1 MPLEEPRSGQAKP
14 AAPMS
19 AHPAAAPARPTDR
32 AIDARDL
39 TRDLARDLERDLE
52 SELLDLVA
60 RTREQASEDPFRNP
74 VLAVTLAIT
83 RQLDRDEI
91 GEADLDALLA
101 TLRRRALTA
110 RAERLRGYVGLDA
123 DASAGE
129 PSPVADL
136 ANRLVAAVAR
146 GSGDFEAFRDRV
158 GRTAFAAVFTA
169 HPTFGM
175 PRAVAE
181 LIARAASL
189 AEADRRAPIIGEA
202 AARSTRPDPQISL
215 DDEFEQACVA
225 ANHGRAAIDVFN
237 GAILD
242 AARARW
248 PDRWTELVPKP
259 LAIASWVGCDTDGR
273 TDIGWWDTM
282 RYRLISK
289 RMQFD
294 RLLRDLPDIPAT
306 RVVRELTAGARAAVE
321 RQLAGAPLLGTKPSL
336 EAVHRFALALII
348 ERERAQTDAG
358 PILAGLAAAIGAA
371 ETDADRR
378 AIAVLRS
385 GVAAHGL
392 SNALPHF
399 RLNASQIHN
408 AVRRVIE
415 LEGEPTDA
423 AQRRSHLSAINT
435 LLNDVRAVPVDFG
448 ALAAER
454 ASAARLMMTITQ
466 ILKHVDG
473 THPVRFLIAETE
485 TGYTLLAALW
495 LARHYGIADKLE
507 ITPLFETASALE
519 QGIRVLDDALR
530 NPHWRQY
537 LKRIGRLTVQFGY
550 SDSGRYVG
558 QLAAT
563 FWIERLRLR
572 ITEML
577 VQNGLSDV
585 ELAIFDT
592 HGESIGRGAHPTSL
606 RDRLA
611 YLAPE
616 DARDRARK
624 AGIRVRLES
633 SFQGTDGYLLY
644 GTEALARASVAR
656 IAEHVYALDVTE
668 EDSFPDYALND
679 RPKASDGRVDPIYA
693 EPDFALEF
701 FTAARQDMEAL
712 VDDPGY
718 AALLGTFGPS
728 LIDRTGS
735 RPVARQTDNGGP
747 ARITHPRQM
756 RAIPNNAILH
766 QLGFLAN
773 SLHGIGR
780 AAQRGPDLFRDM
792 RRDSVRFSRAFR
804 LVQHA
809 ASVGDLDVLRA
820 YIDTLDPAVWLER
833 ARRTQKDFRRDELV
847 VISGAL
853 ERLDLAPALR
863 NLFGRLT
870 RDWLALSAAA
880 PDLPAMSAR
889 LTLLHAL
896 RLALIHR
903 IWFLAVH
910 IPGFRPQAGIS
921 REQLLERFLRLDID
935 GCLKLLDAIFPVTPD
950 PTLGLNFGEPAGPR
964 DVGTYE
970 SEHANLFQ
978 PIRRMFDQVREI
990 SGMIQHE
997 VGAFG

>member
-1 MPLEEPRSGQAKP
+1 MHDRSQAASAQIAPGEESQGLE
-14 AAPMS
+14 
-19 AHPAAAPARPTDR
+19 D
-32 AIDARDL
+32 
-39 TRDLARDLERDLE
+39 
-52 SELLDLVA
+52 DLV
-60 RTREQASEDPFRNP
+60 RLIEESREQASEDPFRNP

-83 RQLDRDEI
+83 RRLDRGEI
-91 GEADLDALLA
+91 GEDDLDGLFTRLRAHALA
-101 TLRRRALTA
+101 ERAQ
-110 RAERLRGYVGLDA
+110 RLRGYVGLDR
-123 DASAGE
+123 GVE
-129 PSPVADL
+129 PDMAMPA
-136 ANRLVAAVAR
+136 RLIAAIPR
-146 GSGDFEAFRDRV
+146 GVGDFETFRDLV
-158 GRTAFAAVFTA
+158 GRTGFAVVFTA

-175 PRAVAE
+175 PKAVAG
-181 LIARAASL
+181 LIAQAAS
-189 AEADRRAPIIGEA
+189 EPSEA
-202 AARSTRPDPQISL
+202 ARLPLVEKAAALSTRPDPKISL
-215 DDEFEQACVA
+215 DDEFDQACIA
-225 ANHGRAAIDVFN
+225 ANHGRVALDAFNAAL
-237 GAILD
+237 LD
-242 AARARW
+242 AARDRW
-248 PDRWTELVPKP
+248 PDRWTELVPRP
-259 LAIASWVGCDTDGR
+259 FAIASWVGCDTDGR
-273 TDIGWWDTM
+273 TDIGWWDTL
-282 RYRLISK
+282 RYRIESK
-289 RMQFD
+289 RMQLD
-294 RLLRDLPDIPAT
+294 RVMRHLPDVPAT
-306 RVVRELTAGARAAVE
+306 RVVRELTGGALAAVN
-321 RQLAGAPLLGTKPSL
+321 RQLAVAPRLGTQPSL

-358 PILAGLAAAIGAA
+358 AILAGLAGAIAAA
-371 ETDADRR
+371 ESDADRR

-385 GVAAHGL
+385 GIAAHGL

-408 AVRRVIE
+408 AVRRVID
-415 LEGEPTDA
+415 LDGEPTDA
-423 AQRRSHLSAINT
+423 AHRRSHLSTIHA
-435 LLNDVRAVPVDFG
+435 LLNDVQPVAVDFG

-495 LARHYGIADKLE
+495 LARHYGIGDKVE

-530 NPHWRQY
+530 NPHWRAY

-558 QLAAT
+558 QLAAS

-572 ITEML
+572 LSELLT
-577 VQNGLSDV
+577 QNDLAGV

-616 DARDRARK
+616 DARRRNRASGVK
-624 AGIRVRLES
+624 VRLES
-633 SFQGTDGYLLY
+633 SFQGSDGYLMF
-644 GTEALARASVAR
+644 GSPALAGASIER
-656 IAEHVYALDVTE
+656 IAEHVFALDVAD
-668 EDSFPDYALND
+668 EDAFADYVL
-679 RPKASDGRVDPIYA
+679 SDAGSADETDDPIYA
-693 EPDFALEF
+693 EADFATEF
-701 FTAARQDMEAL
+701 FTIVRQDMEAL

-735 RPVARQTDNGGP
+735 RPVARQSDSGGP
-747 ARITHPRQM
+747 AMITHPRQM

-766 QLGFLAN
+766 QLGYLAN
-773 SLHGIGR
+773 SLHGMGR
-780 AAQRGPDLFRDM
+780 AAGRAPDLFRDM

-804 LVQHA
+804 MVQHA

-833 ARRTQKDFRRDELV
+833 ARRTQRDARREELV
-847 VISGAL
+847 VIATAL
-853 ERLDLAPALR
+853 DRLRLAPDLR
-863 NLFGRLT
+863 RLFGRLT
-870 RDWLALSAAA
+870 CDWLSLQAAA
-880 PDLPAMSAR
+880 PDLGKMSVR
-889 LTLLHAL
+889 LTLLHAI

-910 IPGFRPQAGIS
+910 IPGFRPQAGVT
-921 REQLLERFLRLDID
+921 REQLIERFLRLDID
-935 GCLKLLDAIFPVTPD
+935 GCLTLLEDIFPVTPD

-970 SEHANLFQ
+970 AEHRELFE
-978 PIRRMFDQVREI
+978 PIRRCFTRVREL
-990 SGMIQHE
+990 SGMIQ
-997 VGAFG
+997 

>member
-1 MPLEEPRSGQAKP
+1 MPLEDHRSAPPQPPASPRPQGSAKTGPTAP
-14 AAPMS
+14 AA
-19 AHPAAAPARPTDR
+19 DR
-32 AIDARDL
+32 E
-39 TRDLARDLERDLE
+39 TGRDLEA
-52 SELLDLVA
+52 ELLDLVA

-83 RQLDRDEI
+83 RRLDRDEI
-91 GEADLDALLA
+91 GESDLDALLV

-110 RAERLRGYVGLDA
+110 RAERLRAYVGLDG

-129 PSPVADL
+129 GAPAVDL
-136 ANRLVAAVAR
+136 AHRLVAAVSR
-146 GSGDFEAFRDRV
+146 GSGDFETFRDRV

-175 PRAVAE
+175 PKAVAA
-181 LIARAASL
+181 LLARAASL
-189 AEADRRAPIIGEA
+189 ADADKRAPLIGEA
-202 AARSTRPDPQISL
+202 AARSTRPDPRISL
-215 DDEFEQACVA
+215 DDEFEQACIA
-225 ANHGRAAIDVFN
+225 ANHGRAAIDAFN

-306 RVVRELTAGARAAVE
+306 RVVRELTAGAREAVE

-348 ERERAQTDAG
+348 ERERAQIDAG
-358 PILAGLAAAIGAA
+358 PILAGLAAALGAA

-423 AQRRSHLSAINT
+423 AQRRSHLAAINT
-435 LLNDVRAVPVDFG
+435 LLNDVRSVPVDFG
-448 ALAAER
+448 SLAAER

-495 LARHYGIADKLE
+495 LARHYGISDKLE

-530 NPHWRQY
+530 NPHWRNH
-537 LKRIGRLTVQFGY
+537 LKRLGRLSVQFGY

-572 ITEML
+572 ITELM
-577 VQNGLSDV
+577 VQNGLSDI
-585 ELAIFDT
+585 ELVIFDT

-611 YLAPE
+611 YLAP
-616 DARDRARK
+616 DDSRQRNAA
-624 AGIRVRLES
+624 AGIRERLES
-633 SFQGTDGYLLY
+633 SFQGSDGYLMF
-644 GTEALARASVAR
+644 GSPELAGASVAR
-656 IAEHVYALDVTE
+656 IAEHLFADALTE
-668 EDSFPDYALND
+668 DDAFADYALND
-679 RPKASDGRVDPIYA
+679 RSAAPATDPIYEEA
-693 EPDFALEF
+693 DFAAEF
-701 FTAARQDMEAL
+701 FRVVRQDMEAL
-712 VDDPGY
+712 VDDRGY

-735 RPVARQTDNGGP
+735 RPVARQSDGGGP
-747 ARITHPRQM
+747 AAITHPRQM
-756 RAIPNNAILH
+756 RAIPNNAILQ
-766 QLGFLAN
+766 QLGYLAN
-773 SLHGIGR
+773 SLHGVGR
-780 AAQRGPDLFRDM
+780 AAHRAPELFRHM
-792 RRDSVRFSRAFR
+792 RQDSVRFSRAFR

-809 ASVGDLDVLRA
+809 ASVGDLDVMRA

-833 ARRTQKDFRRDELV
+833 ARRTRRDARRDELV
-847 VISGAL
+847 TIAAAL
-853 ERLDLAPALR
+853 ERLNLSPDLR
-863 NLFGRLT
+863 RLFGRLT
-870 RDWLALSAAA
+870 RDGLFLQAAA
-880 PDLPAMSAR
+880 PDLAGMSTR
-889 LTLLHAL
+889 LALLHAI

-903 IWFLAVH
+903 IWFLAAH
-910 IPGFRPQAGIS
+910 IPSFRPQAGLT
-921 REQLLERFLRLDID
+921 REMLLERFLRLDID
-935 GCLKLLDAIFPVTPD
+935 GCLKLLDEIYPVTPD
-950 PTLGLNFGEPAGPR
+950 PTLGLNFGEPPGPR

-970 SEHANLFQ
+970 TEHTTLFG
-978 PIRRMFDQVREI
+978 PIRRMFERVREI
-990 SGMIQHE
+990 SGIIQHE

>member
-1 MPLEEPRSGQAKP
+1 MMRMQDRHHAVPAPSPPRQEAG
-14 AAPMS
+14 
-19 AHPAAAPARPTDR
+19 
-32 AIDARDL
+32 ARDVKGLEQEL
-39 TRDLARDLERDLE
+39 TA
-52 SELLDLVA
+52 LVA
-60 RTREQASEDPFRNP
+60 TSREQASEDPFRNP

-83 RQLDRDEI
+83 RRLDRGEI
-91 GEADLDALLA
+91 GEDDLDALFA
-101 TLRRRALTA
+101 RLREQAL
-110 RAERLRGYVGLDA
+110 AERAGRLRAYVGLA
-123 DASAGE
+123 DEATPE
-129 PSPVADL
+129 TTMPTRLL
-136 ANRLVAAVAR
+136 AAIPK
-146 GSGDFEAFRDRV
+146 GPGDFETFRDLV
-158 GRTAFAAVFTA
+158 GRTTFAVVFTA

-175 PRAVAE
+175 PKAVAA
-181 LIARAASL
+181 LIAEAASEPD
-189 AEADRRAPIIGEA
+189 EAARAPLIAQA
-202 AARSTRPDPQISL
+202 AARSSRPDPAISL
-215 DDEFEQACVA
+215 DDEFDQACIA
-225 ANHGRAAIDVFN
+225 ANHGRAALDAFN
-237 GAILD
+237 GALLD

-259 LAIASWVGCDTDGR
+259 FAIASWVGCDTDGR
-273 TDIGWWDTM
+273 TDIGWWDTL
-282 RYRLISK
+282 RYRIESK
-289 RMQFD
+289 RMQLD
-294 RLLRDLPDIPAT
+294 RLMRTLPDIPAT
-306 RVVRELTAGARAAVE
+306 RVVRDLAGGALAAVN
-321 RQLAGAPLLGTKPSL
+321 RQLAVAPRLGTKPSL

-358 PILAGLAAAIGAA
+358 AILGGLAGALAAAEG
-371 ETDADRR
+371 DADRH
-378 AIAVLRS
+378 AIAVLRAGIS
-385 GVAAHGL
+385 AHGL

-408 AVRRVIE
+408 AVRRVID

-423 AQRRSHLSAINT
+423 AQRRSHLSTIHA
-435 LLNDVRAVPVDFG
+435 LLNDVQPVAVDFG

-495 LARHYGIADKLE
+495 LARHYGIGDKVE

-530 NPHWRQY
+530 NPHWRAY

-558 QLAAT
+558 QLAAS

-572 ITEML
+572 ITELM
-577 VQNGLSDV
+577 VQNDLTGI

-616 DARDRARK
+616 DARRRNRA

-633 SFQGTDGYLLY
+633 SFQGSDGYLMF
-644 GTEALARASVAR
+644 GSGALAKATVERV
-656 IAEHVYALDVTE
+656 AEHVFALDVAD
-668 EDSFPDYALND
+668 EDAFADYVL
-679 RPKASDGRVDPIYA
+679 SDAGAGADETDDPIYA
-693 EPDFALEF
+693 ETDFAAEF
-701 FTAARQDMEAL
+701 FTVVRQDMESL
-712 VDDPGY
+712 VDDRGY

-728 LIDRTGS
+728 LLDRTGS
-735 RPVARQTDNGGP
+735 RPVARQTDGGGP
-747 ARITHPRQM
+747 AMITHPRQM

-766 QLGFLAN
+766 QLGYLAN
-773 SLHGIGR
+773 SLHGLGR
-780 AAQRGPDLFRDM
+780 AAGRAPDLFRDM

-804 LVQHA
+804 LVQRA
-809 ASVGDLDVLRA
+809 ASVSDLDVLRA
-820 YIDTLDPAVWLER
+820 YVDTLDPAIWLER
-833 ARRTQKDFRRDELV
+833 ARRTQRDTRRDELV
-847 VISGAL
+847 VIATAL
-853 ERLDLAPALR
+853 DRLRLAPDLR
-863 NLFGRLT
+863 RLFGRFT
-870 RDWLALSAAA
+870 CDWLSLQAAA
-880 PDLPAMSAR
+880 PDLGTMSVR
-889 LTLLHAL
+889 LTLLHAI

-910 IPGFRPQAGIS
+910 IPGFRPQAGVT
-921 REQLLERFLRLDID
+921 REQLIERFLRLDID
-935 GCLKLLDAIFPVTPD
+935 GCLTLLEEIFPITPD

-964 DVGTYE
+964 DVGTYTT
-970 SEHANLFQ
+970 EHTELFE
-978 PIRRMFDQVREI
+978 PIRRCFARVREL

>member
-1 MPLEEPRSGQAKP
+1 MQHEPSREPEE
-14 AAPMS
+14 
-19 AHPAAAPARPTDR
+19 
-32 AIDARDL
+32 
-39 TRDLARDLERDLE
+39 LE
-52 SELLDLVA
+52 SHLLGLIESA
-60 RTREQASEDPFRNP
+60 REQAREDPFRNP

-83 RQLDRDEI
+83 RRFDRNEI
-91 GEADLDALLA
+91 AAGDLDGLFVRLRAAALA
-101 TLRRRALTA
+101 A
-110 RAERLRGYVGLDA
+110 RAERLRGYVGLEAGPA
-123 DASAGE
+123 DPQAAT
-129 PSPVADL
+129 PA
-136 ANRLVAAVAR
+136 RLVAAAP
-146 GSGDFEAFRDRV
+146 GSVEAFAAFIH
-158 GRTAFAAVFTA
+158 RTAFAVVFTA

-175 PRAVAE
+175 PKVVAGLLAQAASLPNAEARAD
-181 LIARAASL
+181 LIARAAAL
-189 AEADRRAPIIGEA
+189 
-202 AARSTRPDPQISL
+202 STRPDAPITL
-215 DDEFEQACVA
+215 DAEFEQACAA
-225 ANHGRAAIDVFN
+225 ANNGRLALDAFN
-237 GAILD
+237 GALLD

-248 PDRWTELVPKP
+248 PDGWTALTPRP
-259 LAIASWVGCDTDGR
+259 FAIASWVGCDTDGR
-273 TDIGWWDTM
+273 TDIGWWDTL

-294 RLLRDLPDIPAT
+294 RVMRDLPDSPAC
-306 RVVRELTAGARAAVE
+306 REVRGLAEGALAAVN
-321 RQLAGAPLLGTKPSL
+321 RQLAVAPRLGDKPSL
-336 EAVHRFALALII
+336 ESVHRFALALII

-358 PILAGLAAAIGAA
+358 ALVAGLTAAL
-371 ETDADRR
+371 EKADESDKR
-378 AIAVLRS
+378 AIAILRS
-385 GVAAHGL
+385 GVATHGL

-408 AVRRVIE
+408 AVRRVID
-415 LEGEPTDA
+415 LEGEPTDS
-423 AQRRSHLSAINT
+423 AQRRSHLATIHT
-435 LLNDVRAVPVDFG
+435 LLNDVRPVAVDFG

-454 ASAARLMMTITQ
+454 ASAARLMMTIAQ

-577 VQNGLSDV
+577 VQNGLADV

-624 AGIRVRLES
+624 AGLKVRLES

-644 GTEALARASVAR
+644 GTEALAQASVAR
-656 IAEHVYALDVTE
+656 IAEHVYALDIAE
-668 EDSFPDYALND
+668 DDSFSDYALND
-679 RPKASDGRVDPIYA
+679 AAAGGDVKDDPIYS

-712 VDDPGY
+712 VDDAGY

-747 ARITHPRQM
+747 ARVTHPRQM

-809 ASVGDLDVLRA
+809 AAAGDLDVLRA

-847 VISGAL
+847 VIAGAL
-853 ERLDLAPALR
+853 ERLDLAASLR
-863 NLFGRLT
+863 GLFGRLT
-870 RDWLALSAAA
+870 RDWLALTTAA
-880 PDLPAMSAR
+880 PDLPGMSAR

-935 GCLKLLDAIFPVTPD
+935 GCLKLLDEIFPVTPD

-970 SEHANLFQ
+970 AEHANLFQ
-978 PIRRMFDQVREI
+978 PIRRLFDQVREI

>member
-1 MPLEEPRSGQAKP
+1 MPLEDRSAPPAHEP
-14 AAPMS
+14 AAPPRRTTL
-19 AHPAAAPARPTDR
+19 AQAGHAAQPPG
-32 AIDARDL
+32 
-39 TRDLARDLERDLE
+39 DLEA
-52 SELLDLVA
+52 ELLDLVA
-60 RTREQASEDPFRNP
+60 KTREQASEDPFRNP

-83 RQLDRDEI
+83 RRLDRDEI
-91 GEADLDALLA
+91 GESDLDALLA
-101 TLRRRALTA
+101 GLRRRALA
-110 RAERLRGYVGLDA
+110 DRAERLRAYVGLDG
-123 DASAGE
+123 DAAGE
-129 PSPVADL
+129 GSTVADL
-136 ANRLVAAVAR
+136 AGRLVAATAR
-146 GSGDFEAFRDRV
+146 GSGDFETFRERV

-175 PRAVAE
+175 PRAVAG
-181 LIARAASL
+181 LIARAASV
-189 AEADRRAPIIGEA
+189 AEPETRAPLIGEA

-215 DDEFEQACVA
+215 DDEFEQACTA
-225 ANHGRAAIDVFN
+225 ANHGRAAIDGLN
-237 GAILD
+237 AAILD

-306 RVVRELTAGARAAVE
+306 RVVRELTAGALAAVE

-348 ERERAQTDAG
+348 ERDRAQTDAG

-408 AVRRVIE
+408 AVRRVID

-423 AQRRSHLSAINT
+423 AQRRSHLSAVHT
-435 LLNDVRAVPVDFG
+435 LLNDVRPVPVDFG

-495 LARHYGIADKLE
+495 LARHYGISDKLE

-530 NPHWRQY
+530 NPHWRNH
-537 LKRIGRLTVQFGY
+537 LKRLGRLSVQFGY

-572 ITEML
+572 ITELMT
-577 VQNGLSDV
+577 QNGLSDI
-585 ELAIFDT
+585 ELVIFDT

-616 DARDRARK
+616 DSRLRNAS
-624 AGIRVRLES
+624 AGIRERLES
-633 SFQGTDGYLLY
+633 SFQGSDGYLMF
-644 GTEALARASVAR
+644 GSPELAGASVAR
-656 IAEHVYALDVTE
+656 IAEHVFADTLTE
-668 EDSFPDYALND
+668 DDAFADYALND
-679 RPKASDGRVDPIYA
+679 GKAAAPGADPIYEEA
-693 EPDFALEF
+693 DFAAEF
-701 FTAARQDMEAL
+701 FRVVRQDMEAL
-712 VDDPGY
+712 VDDRGY

-735 RPVARQTDNGGP
+735 RPVARQSDGGGP
-747 ARITHPRQM
+747 AAITHPRQM
-756 RAIPNNAILH
+756 RAIPNNAILQ
-766 QLGFLAN
+766 QLGYLAN
-773 SLHGIGR
+773 SLHGVGR
-780 AAQRGPDLFRDM
+780 AAHRAPELFRHM
-792 RRDSVRFSRAFR
+792 RANSVRFSRAFR

-809 ASVGDLDVLRA
+809 ASVGDLDVMRA

-833 ARRTQKDFRRDELV
+833 ARRTRRDARRDELLT
-847 VISGAL
+847 IAAAL
-853 ERLDLAPALR
+853 ERLNLAPDLR
-863 NLFGRLT
+863 RLFGRLT
-870 RDWLALSAAA
+870 RDGLSLQTAA
-880 PDLPAMSAR
+880 PDLASMSSR
-889 LTLLHAL
+889 LTLLHAI
-896 RLALIHR
+896 RLSLIHR
-903 IWFLAVH
+903 IWFLAAH
-910 IPGFRPQAGIS
+910 IPGFRPQAGLT
-921 REQLLERFLRLDID
+921 REALLERFLRLDID
-935 GCLKLLDAIFPVTPD
+935 GCLQLLDEVFPVTPD
-950 PTLGLNFGEPAGPR
+950 PTLGLNFGEPPGPR

-970 SEHANLFQ
+970 TEHNTLFG
-978 PIRRMFDQVREI
+978 PIRRMFERVREI
-990 SGMIQHE
+990 SGIIQHE

>member
-1 MPLEEPRSGQAKP
+1 MQRDESREPE
-14 AAPMS
+14 
-19 AHPAAAPARPTDR
+19 
-32 AIDARDL
+32 
-39 TRDLARDLERDLE
+39 DLEGH
-52 SELLDLVA
+52 LLGLIETA
-60 RTREQASEDPFRNP
+60 REQASEDPFRNP

-83 RQLDRDEI
+83 RRFDRDEI
-91 GEADLDALLA
+91 YEDDLDALFVR
-101 TLRRRALTA
+101 LRAAALGA
-110 RAERLRGYVGLDA
+110 RAGRLRAYVGLD
-123 DASAGE
+123 E
-129 PSPVADL
+129 PPEATVPD
-136 ANRLVAAVAR
+136 RLVAAVPEHA
-146 GSGDFEAFRDRV
+146 GAFEDFAAFIH
-158 GRTAFAAVFTA
+158 RTAFAIVFTA

-175 PRAVAE
+175 PKAVARLLAE
-181 LIARAASL
+181 AASLPDAGSRAGLIARAAAL
-189 AEADRRAPIIGEA
+189 
-202 AARSTRPDPQISL
+202 STRPDAPITL
-215 DDEFEQACVA
+215 DAEFEQACVA
-225 ANHGRAAIDVFN
+225 ANNARLAVDAFN
-237 GAILD
+237 GALLD

-248 PDRWTELVPKP
+248 PERWTELNPRPFAV
-259 LAIASWVGCDTDGR
+259 ASWVGCDTDGR
-273 TDIGWWDTM
+273 TDIGWWDTL

-294 RLLRDLPDIPAT
+294 RVMRDLPATPAC
-306 RVVRELTAGARAAVE
+306 RDARALSEGARAAVE
-321 RQLAGAPLLGTKPSL
+321 RQLAVAPRLGEKPPL

-358 PILAGLAAAIGAA
+358 ALVAALTGALAAS
-371 ETDADRR
+371 EDEADRR

-385 GVAAHGL
+385 GVATHGL

-408 AVRRVIE
+408 AVRRVID
-415 LEGEPTDA
+415 LDGEPADA
-423 AQRRSHLSAINT
+423 SQRRSHLSTIHA
-435 LLNDVRAVPVDFG
+435 LLNDVRPVAVDFG

-454 ASAARLMMTITQ
+454 ASAARLMMTIAQ

-495 LARHYGIADKLE
+495 LARHYGIAEKVE

-519 QGIRVLDDALR
+519 QGVRVLDDALR
-530 NPHWRQY
+530 NPHWRDY

-572 ITEML
+572 MTEMFR
-577 VQNGLSDV
+577 QNGLDGV

-616 DARDRARK
+616 DARARNREV
-624 AGIRVRLES
+624 GIAVRLES

-644 GTEALARASVAR
+644 GTPALADACVAR
-656 IAEHVYALDVTE
+656 IGEHVYALDVVEAGGISEGSET
-668 EDSFPDYALND
+668 
-679 RPKASDGRVDPIYA
+679 GGDPIYS

-701 FTAARQDMEAL
+701 FTCVRQDMEAL
-712 VDDPGY
+712 VDDAGY

-735 RPVARQTDNGGP
+735 RPVARQSDDGGP

-773 SLHGIGR
+773 SLHGLGR
-780 AAQRGPDLFRDM
+780 AAQRGPDLFCDM
-792 RRDSVRFSRAFR
+792 RRDSPRFSRAFR

-847 VISGAL
+847 VIAGAL
-853 ERLDLAPALR
+853 ERLDLAPSLR
-863 NLFGRLT
+863 QLFGRLT
-870 RDWLALSAAA
+870 RDWLALRAAA
-880 PDLPAMSAR
+880 PDLDGMSAR
-889 LTLLHAL
+889 LTLLHAV

-910 IPGFRPQAGIS
+910 IPGFRPQAGVT
-921 REQLLERFLRLDID
+921 REALLERFLRLDID
-935 GCLKLLDAIFPVTPD
+935 GCLKLLDEIFPVTAD

-970 SEHANLFQ
+970 AEHANLFQ
-978 PIRRMFDQVREI
+978 PIRRMFGQVREI

>member
-1 MPLEEPRSGQAKP
+1 MRMHDRSPDHAVANPEALEA
-14 AAPMS
+14 
-19 AHPAAAPARPTDR
+19 
-32 AIDARDL
+32 DL
-39 TRDLARDLERDLE
+39 LGLIEE
-52 SELLDLVA
+52 S
-60 RTREQASEDPFRNP
+60 REQAAEDPFRNP

-83 RQLDRDEI
+83 RRFDRAEI
-91 GEADLDALLA
+91 GEQDLDGLFVRLRAQSLA
-101 TLRRRALTA
+101 A
-110 RAERLRGYVGLDA
+110 RAERLRAYVGLDGTT
-123 DASAGE
+123 ASTRENRMPA
-129 PSPVADL
+129 
-136 ANRLVAAVAR
+136 RLVAAIPR
-146 GSGDFEAFRDRV
+146 RQGDFEVFRDLV
-158 GRTAFAAVFTA
+158 GRTGFAVVFTA

-175 PRAVAE
+175 PRAVAA
-181 LIARAASL
+181 LIAEAAT
-189 AEADRRAPIIGEA
+189 APDA
-202 AARSTRPDPQISL
+202 AARLPLTEKAAALSTRPDPAISL
-215 DDEFEQACVA
+215 DDEFDQACVA
-225 ANHGRAAIDVFN
+225 ANHGRAAVDGFN
-237 GAILD
+237 AALLE
-242 AARARW
+242 AARERW

-259 LAIASWVGCDTDGR
+259 FAIASWVGCDTDGR
-273 TDIGWWDTM
+273 TDIGWWDTL
-282 RYRLISK
+282 RYRLESK
-289 RMQFD
+289 RMQLD
-294 RLLRDLPDIPAT
+294 RVMRHLPQVPAT
-306 RVVRELTAGARAAVE
+306 QVVRDLTAGALAAVN
-321 RQLAGAPLLGTKPSL
+321 RQLAVAPRLGTKPSL
-336 EAVHRFALALII
+336 ESVHRFALALII
-348 ERERAQTDAG
+348 ERERAQTDATAL
-358 PILAGLAAAIGAA
+358 LAGLAGAMGGVA
-371 ETDADRR
+371 TDEERR
-378 AIAVLRS
+378 AIAILRS
-385 GVAAHGL
+385 GIATHGL

-408 AVRRVIE
+408 AVRRVTD

-423 AQRRSHLSAINT
+423 AQRRSHLATIHA
-435 LLNDVRAVPVDFG
+435 LLNDVQAVDVDFG

-495 LARHYGIADKLE
+495 LARHYGISDKVE

-558 QLAAT
+558 QLAAS

-572 ITEML
+572 LTELM
-577 VQNGLSDV
+577 VQNDLTGV

-616 DARDRARK
+616 DARRRNRA

-633 SFQGTDGYLLY
+633 SFQGSDGYLMF
-644 GTEALARASVAR
+644 GTLPLAKATVER
-656 IAEHVYALDVTE
+656 IAEHVFALDLADD
-668 EDSFPDYALND
+668 DSFADYVLSDA
-679 RPKASDGRVDPIYA
+679 ASGADEADDPIYGEA
-693 EPDFALEF
+693 DFAAEF
-701 FTAARQDMEAL
+701 FTVVRQDMETL

-728 LIDRTGS
+728 LLDRTGS
-735 RPVARQTDNGGP
+735 RPVARQSDGGGP
-747 ARITHPRQM
+747 SMITHPRQM
-756 RAIPNNAILH
+756 RAIPNNAILQ

-773 SLHGIGR
+773 SVHGIGR
-780 AAQRGPDLFRDM
+780 AAGRAPDLFRDM

-820 YIDTLDPAVWLER
+820 YVDTLDPAVWLER
-833 ARRTQKDFRRDELV
+833 ARRTQRDGRREELV
-847 VISGAL
+847 VIATAL
-853 ERLDLAPALR
+853 DRLRLAPDLR
-863 NLFGRLT
+863 RLFGRLT
-870 RDWLALSAAA
+870 CDWLSLQAAA
-880 PDLPAMSAR
+880 PDLGKMSPR
-889 LTLLHAL
+889 LTLLHAI

-910 IPGFRPQAGIS
+910 IPGFRPQSGIS
-921 REQLLERFLRLDID
+921 REALIERFLRLDID
-935 GCLKLLDAIFPVTPD
+935 GCLTLLEDIFPVTPD

-970 SEHANLFQ
+970 AEHNTLFE
-978 PIRRMFDQVREI
+978 PIRRSFARVREL

>member
-1 MPLEEPRSGQAKP
+1 MLDRSPANGTPDTGIPDSGSLE
-14 AAPMS
+14 
-19 AHPAAAPARPTDR
+19 H
-32 AIDARDL
+32 DL
-39 TRDLARDLERDLE
+39 LRLIEE
-52 SELLDLVA
+52 S
-60 RTREQASEDPFRNP
+60 REQSSDDPFRNP

-83 RQLDRDEI
+83 RRLDRGEI
-91 GEADLDALLA
+91 GESDLDGLFVRLREQSLA
-101 TLRRRALTA
+101 ERAV
-110 RAERLRGYVGLDA
+110 RLRGYVGLGQDA
-123 DASAGE
+123 PDAAM
-129 PSPVADL
+129 PA
-136 ANRLVAAVAR
+136 RLVAAIPKGPA
-146 GSGDFEAFRDRV
+146 DFETFRGLVDR
-158 GRTAFAAVFTA
+158 TSFAVVFTA

-175 PRAVAE
+175 PKAVAA
-181 LIARAASL
+181 LIAKAASEPD
-189 AEADRRAPIIGEA
+189 AGARAPLVAEA
-202 AARSTRPDPQISL
+202 AALSTRPDPGISL
-215 DDEFEQACVA
+215 DDEFDQACIA
-225 ANHGRAAIDVFN
+225 ANHGRSALDAFN
-237 GAILD
+237 GAVLD
-242 AARARW
+242 AARGRW

-259 LAIASWVGCDTDGR
+259 FAIASWVGCDTDGR
-273 TDIGWWDTM
+273 TDIGWWDTL
-282 RYRLISK
+282 RYRIESK
-289 RMQFD
+289 RMQLD
-294 RLLRDLPDIPAT
+294 RLMRNLPDVPAT
-306 RVVRELTAGARAAVE
+306 GVVRELAKGALAAVN
-321 RQLAGAPLLGTKPSL
+321 RQLAVAPRLGTKPSL

-358 PILAGLAAAIGAA
+358 PILAGLAGAITAA
-371 ETDADRR
+371 DNDDDRR
-378 AIAVLRS
+378 TIAVLRS
-385 GVAAHGL
+385 GIAAHGL

-408 AVRRVIE
+408 AVRRVID

-423 AQRRSHLSAINT
+423 AQRRSHLATIHA
-435 LLNDVRAVPVDFG
+435 LLNDVQPVAVDFG

-495 LARHYGIADKLE
+495 LARHYGIADKVE

-558 QLAAT
+558 QLAAS

-572 ITEML
+572 LTEL
-577 VQNGLSDV
+577 LAQNDLSGI

-616 DARDRARK
+616 DARRRNRST
-624 AGIRVRLES
+624 GIRVRLES
-633 SFQGTDGYLLY
+633 SFQGSDGYLMF
-644 GTEALARASVAR
+644 GTLPLATATVER
-656 IAEHVYALDVTE
+656 IAEHVFALDIAD
-668 EDSFPDYALND
+668 EDAFADYVLSD
-679 RPKASDGRVDPIYA
+679 ASEGADETDDPIYA
-693 EPDFALEF
+693 EADFATEF
-701 FTAARQDMEAL
+701 FTVVRQDMEAL

-728 LIDRTGS
+728 LLDRTGS
-735 RPVARQTDNGGP
+735 RPVARQSDGGGP
-747 ARITHPRQM
+747 TMITHPRQM

-766 QLGFLAN
+766 QLGYLAN
-773 SLHGIGR
+773 SLHGMGR
-780 AAQRGPDLFRDM
+780 AAGRAPDLFRDM

-804 LVQHA
+804 MVQHA
-809 ASVGDLDVLRA
+809 SNVSDLDVLRA

-833 ARRTQKDFRRDELV
+833 ARRTQRDARRDELV
-847 VISGAL
+847 VIATAL
-853 ERLDLAPALR
+853 ERLDLAPNLR
-863 NLFGRLT
+863 RLFGRLT
-870 RDWLALSAAA
+870 CDWLSLHSAA
-880 PDLPAMSAR
+880 PDLGKMSPR
-889 LTLLHAL
+889 LTLLHAI

-910 IPGFRPQAGIS
+910 IPGFRPQSGIT
-921 REQLLERFLRLDID
+921 REALIERFLRLDVE
-935 GCLKLLDAIFPVTPD
+935 GCLTLLEDIFPVTPD

-970 SEHANLFQ
+970 SEHTTLFA
-978 PIRRMFDQVREI
+978 PIGRYFTRVREI

>member
-1 MPLEEPRSGQAKP
+1 MDALVEGRDPEE
-14 AAPMS
+14 
-19 AHPAAAPARPTDR
+19 
-32 AIDARDL
+32 
-39 TRDLARDLERDLE
+39 LERH
-52 SELLDLVA
+52 LLDLIESSRA
-60 RTREQASEDPFRNP
+60 QSSDDPFRNP

-83 RQLDRDEI
+83 RRFDRGEI
-91 GEADLDALLA
+91 TETDLDALFVR
-101 TLRRRALTA
+101 LRAQAL
-110 RAERLRGYVGLDA
+110 AERAARLRAYVGLHQMPDVDA
-123 DASAGE
+123 AIPA
-129 PSPVADL
+129 
-136 ANRLVAAVAR
+136 RLVGAVPDR
-146 GSGDFEAFRDRV
+146 TGSFETFRDLV
-158 GRTAFAAVFTA
+158 GRTAFAVVFTA

-175 PRAVAE
+175 PKAVAA
-181 LIARAASL
+181 LIAKGASL
-189 AEADRRAPIIGEA
+189 EPGEARARLIDEA
-202 AARSTRPDPQISL
+202 AALSTRPDPRISL
-215 DDEFEQACVA
+215 DDEFDQACIA
-225 ANHGRAAIDVFN
+225 ANHGREALDGFN
-237 GAILD
+237 GALLD

-259 LAIASWVGCDTDGR
+259 FAIASWVGCDTDGR
-273 TDIGWWDTM
+273 TDIGWWDTL
-282 RYRLISK
+282 RYRLESK

-294 RLLRDLPDIPAT
+294 RVMRRLPAIPAT
-306 RVVRELTAGARAAVE
+306 QVVRGLAQEALAAVN
-321 RQLAGAPLLGTKPSL
+321 RQLAVAPRLGDKPSL

-348 ERERAQTDAG
+348 ERERAQTDSG
-358 PILAGLAAAIGAA
+358 GLLAGLAGAIGAA
-371 ETDADRR
+371 EAEADKR
-378 AIAVLRS
+378 AIAVLRA
-385 GVAAHGL
+385 GIATHGL

-408 AVRRVIE
+408 AVRRVID
-415 LEGEPTDA
+415 LEGEPTDT
-423 AQRRSHLSAINT
+423 AQRRSHLSAIHT
-435 LLNDVRAVPVDFG
+435 LLTDVRPVAVDFG

-454 ASAARLMMTITQ
+454 ASAARLMMTIAQ

-519 QGIRVLDDALR
+519 QGVRVLDDALR

-577 VQNGLSDV
+577 VQNGLETV

-616 DARDRARK
+616 DARARSRK
-624 AGIRVRLES
+624 AGIAVRLES
-633 SFQGTDGYLLY
+633 SFQGTDGYLLF
-644 GTEALARASVAR
+644 GTQALAEASVAR
-656 IAEHVYALDVTE
+656 IAEHVYGLDIAE
-668 EDSFPDYALND
+668 EDAFADYALRD
-679 RPKASDGRVDPIYA
+679 QAEGADAADDPVYA
-693 EPDFALEF
+693 ETDFALEF
-701 FTAARQDMEAL
+701 FTVVRQDMEAL

-735 RPVARQTDNGGP
+735 RPVARQSDSGGP
-747 ARITHPRQM
+747 ALITHPRQM
-756 RAIPNNAILH
+756 RAIPNNAILQ
-766 QLGFLAN
+766 QLGYLAN
-773 SLHGIGR
+773 SIHGLGR
-780 AAQRGPDLFRDM
+780 AASRAPDLFRDM

-804 LVQHA
+804 LAQHA

-833 ARRTQKDFRRDELV
+833 ARRTRKDGRRDELV
-847 VISGAL
+847 VIADSL
-853 ERLDLAPALR
+853 ERLDLAPSLR
-863 NLFGRLT
+863 RLFGRLT
-870 RDWLALSAAA
+870 TDWLHLQSAA
-880 PDLPAMSAR
+880 PDLAKMSAR
-889 LTLLHAL
+889 LTLLHAI

-910 IPGFRPQAGIS
+910 IPGFRPQAGVS

-935 GCLKLLDAIFPVTPD
+935 GCLKLLDDIFPITPD

-970 SEHANLFQ
+970 AEHTGLFE
-978 PIRRMFDQVREI
+978 PIGRMFAQVREI
-990 SGMIQHE
+990 SGIIQHE

>member
-1 MPLEEPRSGQAKP
+1 MRMHDRSPDHAVPTPGVPAHGVPTHGVLAPEALEA
-14 AAPMS
+14 
-19 AHPAAAPARPTDR
+19 
-32 AIDARDL
+32 DL
-39 TRDLARDLERDLE
+39 LGLIEE
-52 SELLDLVA
+52 S
-60 RTREQASEDPFRNP
+60 REQAAEDPFRNP

-83 RQLDRDEI
+83 RRFDRGEI
-91 GEADLDALLA
+91 GEEVLDGLFARLRAQALA
-101 TLRRRALTA
+101 E
-110 RAERLRGYVGLDA
+110 RAERLRAYVGLERDA
-123 DASAGE
+123 ASGQEAHT
-129 PSPVADL
+129 PA
-136 ANRLVAAVAR
+136 RLVAAIPKR
-146 GSGDFEAFRDRV
+146 QGDFEAFRDLV
-158 GRTAFAAVFTA
+158 GRTGFAVVFTA

-175 PRAVAE
+175 PRAVAG
-181 LIARAASL
+181 LIAEAAS
-189 AEADRRAPIIGEA
+189 EADA
-202 AARSTRPDPQISL
+202 AARRPLTEKAAALSTRPDPAISL

-225 ANHGRAAIDVFN
+225 ANHGRSA
-237 GAILD
+237 LD
-242 AARARW
+242 AFNDALLEAARQRW

-259 LAIASWVGCDTDGR
+259 FAIASWVGCDTDGR
-273 TDIGWWDTM
+273 TDIGWWDTL
-282 RYRLISK
+282 RYRIESK
-289 RMQFD
+289 RMQLD
-294 RLLRDLPDIPAT
+294 RVMRHLPQVPAT
-306 RVVRELTAGARAAVE
+306 QVVRDLTAGALAAVN
-321 RQLAGAPLLGTKPSL
+321 RQLAVAPRLGTKPSL

-348 ERERAQTDAG
+348 ERERAQTDATA
-358 PILAGLAAAIGAA
+358 ILAGLAGAMGGVA
-371 ETDADRR
+371 TDEERR
-378 AIAVLRS
+378 AIAILRS
-385 GVAAHGL
+385 GIATHGL

-408 AVRRVIE
+408 AVRRVTD

-423 AQRRSHLSAINT
+423 AQRRSHLSTIHA
-435 LLNDVRAVPVDFG
+435 LLNDVHAVDVDFG

-495 LARHYGIADKLE
+495 LARHYGIADKVE

-558 QLAAT
+558 QLAAS

-572 ITEML
+572 ITELM
-577 VQNGLSDV
+577 VQNDLTGV

-616 DARDRARK
+616 DARRRNRA

-633 SFQGTDGYLLY
+633 SFQGSDGYLMF
-644 GTEALARASVAR
+644 GTLPLAKATVER
-656 IAEHVYALDVTE
+656 IAEHVFALDLTDD
-668 EDSFPDYALND
+668 DSFADYVL
-679 RPKASDGRVDPIYA
+679 SDATSGADEADDPIYGEA
-693 EPDFALEF
+693 DFSAEF
-701 FTAARQDMEAL
+701 FTVVRQDMETL

-728 LIDRTGS
+728 LLDRTGS
-735 RPVARQTDNGGP
+735 RPVARQSDGGGP
-747 ARITHPRQM
+747 SMITHPRQM
-756 RAIPNNAILH
+756 RAIPNNAILQ

-780 AAQRGPDLFRDM
+780 AAGRAPDLFRDM

-820 YIDTLDPAVWLER
+820 YVDTLDPAVWLER
-833 ARRTQKDFRRDELV
+833 ARRTQRDGRREELV
-847 VISGAL
+847 VIATAL
-853 ERLDLAPALR
+853 DRLRLAPDLR
-863 NLFGRLT
+863 RLFGRLT
-870 RDWLALSAAA
+870 CDWLSLQAAA
-880 PDLPAMSAR
+880 PDLGKMSPR
-889 LTLLHAL
+889 LTLLHAI

-910 IPGFRPQAGIS
+910 IPGFRPQSGIS
-921 REQLLERFLRLDID
+921 REALIERFLRLDID
-935 GCLKLLDAIFPVTPD
+935 GCLTLLEDIFPVTPD

-970 SEHANLFQ
+970 AEHNTLFE
-978 PIRRMFDQVREI
+978 PIRRSFARVREL

>member
-1 MPLEEPRSGQAKP
+1 MQHEPSREPDELEGHLLGLIEA
-14 AAPMS
+14 
-19 AHPAAAPARPTDR
+19 
-32 AIDARDL
+32 ARDQ
-39 TRDLARDLERDLE
+39 AR
-52 SELLDLVA
+52 
-60 RTREQASEDPFRNP
+60 EDPFRNP

-83 RQLDRDEI
+83 RRFDRNEI
-91 GEADLDALLA
+91 SLGDLEGLFVR
-101 TLRRRALTA
+101 LRAAALTA
-110 RAERLRGYVGLDA
+110 RAARLRAYVGLENEPA
-123 DASAGE
+123 ASSDPQAAI
-129 PSPVADL
+129 PA
-136 ANRLVAAVAR
+136 RLVAAVPDR
-146 GSGDFEAFRDRV
+146 PESFEAFRGFINRI
-158 GRTAFAAVFTA
+158 AFAVVFTA

-175 PRAVAE
+175 PRAVATLLAQAASLPDE
-181 LIARAASL
+181 AARAGLIARAAAL
-189 AEADRRAPIIGEA
+189 
-202 AARSTRPDPQISL
+202 STRPDAPITL
-215 DDEFEQACVA
+215 DVEFEQACAA
-225 ANHGRAAIDVFN
+225 ANNGRLAVDAFN
-237 GAILD
+237 GALLD

-248 PDRWTELVPKP
+248 PESWTELTPRP
-259 LAIASWVGCDTDGR
+259 FAIASWVGCDTDGR
-273 TDIGWWDTM
+273 TDIGWWDTL

-294 RLLRDLPDIPAT
+294 R
-306 RVVRELTAGARAAVE
+306 VMRELPEIAACREVRALAEGALAAVN
-321 RQLAGAPLLGTKPSL
+321 RQLAVAPRLGEKPSL

-348 ERERAQTDAG
+348 ERERAQTDASAL
-358 PILAGLAAAIGAA
+358 ISGLAKALEAAGDAA
-371 ETDADRR
+371 DQRR
-378 AIAVLRS
+378 IAVLRS
-385 GVAAHGL
+385 GVATHGL

-408 AVRRVIE
+408 AVRRVID

-423 AQRRSHLSAINT
+423 ARRRSHLATIHA
-435 LLNDVRAVPVDFG
+435 LLNDVRPVAVDFG

-454 ASAARLMMTITQ
+454 ASAARLMMTIAQ

-519 QGIRVLDDALR
+519 QGIQVLDDALR

-577 VQNGLSDV
+577 VQNRLADI

-644 GTEALARASVAR
+644 GTEALAQASVAR

-668 EDSFPDYALND
+668 DDTFSDYALND
-679 RPKASDGRVDPIYA
+679 HPRRAEAGEDPIYS

-701 FTAARQDMEAL
+701 FTAARQDMESL

-718 AALLGTFGPS
+718 AAMLGTFGPS

-735 RPVARQTDNGGP
+735 RPVARQSDSGGP

-847 VISGAL
+847 VIAGAL
-853 ERLDLAPALR
+853 ERLDLASALR
-863 NLFGRLT
+863 SLFGRLT

-935 GCLKLLDAIFPVTPD
+935 GCLKLLDEIFPVTPD

-970 SEHANLFQ
+970 AEHANLFQ
-978 PIRRMFDQVREI
+978 PIRRMFEQMREI
-990 SGMIQHE
+990 SGIIQHE

>member
-1 MPLEEPRSGQAKP
+1 MRMHDLKTAD
-14 AAPMS
+14 AAPD
-19 AHPAAAPARPTDR
+19 AERRPGG
-32 AIDARDL
+32 AEG
-39 TRDLARDLERDLE
+39 LEQ
-52 SELLDLVA
+52 ELLRLIEES
-60 RTREQASEDPFRNP
+60 REQAAEDPFRNP

-83 RQLDRDEI
+83 RRFDRGEI
-91 GEADLDALLA
+91 GEDDLDALFPR
-101 TLRRRALTA
+101 LRAQSLGA
-110 RAERLRGYVGLDA
+110 RAERLRAYVGLDH
-123 DASAGE
+123 DAGAA
-129 PSPVADL
+129 PDTRMA
-136 ANRLVAAVAR
+136 ARLVAAVPERQGA
-146 GSGDFEAFRDRV
+146 FETFRDLV
-158 GRTAFAAVFTA
+158 SRTGFAVVFTA

-175 PRAVAE
+175 PRAVAA
-181 LIARAASL
+181 LIAEAASEADAAARTPLVARAADL
-189 AEADRRAPIIGEA
+189 
-202 AARSTRPDPQISL
+202 STRPDPKISL
-215 DDEFEQACVA
+215 DDEFEQACAA
-225 ANHGRAAIDVFN
+225 ANHGRTALDAFNAAL
-237 GAILD
+237 LD

-259 LAIASWVGCDTDGR
+259 FAIASWVGCDTDGR
-273 TDIGWWDTM
+273 TDIGWWDTL
-282 RYRLISK
+282 RYRLESK
-289 RMQFD
+289 RMQLD
-294 RLLRDLPDIPAT
+294 RVMRHLPQLPATKVVRDLTGNA
-306 RVVRELTAGARAAVE
+306 LAAVN
-321 RQLAGAPLLGTKPSL
+321 RQLAVAPRLGTKPSL

-348 ERERAQTDAG
+348 ERERAQTDSSA
-358 PILAGLAAAIGAA
+358 ILAGLAGAVGGV
-371 ETDADRR
+371 ESEADKRS
-378 AIAVLRS
+378 IALLRS
-385 GVAAHGL
+385 GIATHGL

-408 AVRRVIE
+408 AVRRVTD

-423 AQRRSHLSAINT
+423 AQRRSHLATIHA
-435 LLNDVRAVPVDFG
+435 LLNDVQAVDVDFG

-495 LARHYGIADKLE
+495 LARHYGISDKVE

-519 QGIRVLDDALR
+519 QGVRVLDDALR
-530 NPHWRQY
+530 NPHWRAY

-558 QLAAT
+558 QLAAS

-572 ITEML
+572 ITELM
-577 VQNGLSDV
+577 VQNDLTGV

-616 DARDRARK
+616 DARRRNRA

-633 SFQGTDGYLLY
+633 SFQGSDGYLMF
-644 GTEALARASVAR
+644 GTLPLAQATVER
-656 IAEHVYALDVTE
+656 IAEHVFALDVADD
-668 EDSFPDYALND
+668 DSFADYVLSD
-679 RPKASDGRVDPIYA
+679 PASGADETDDPIYA
-693 EPDFALEF
+693 EPDFAAEF
-701 FTAARQDMEAL
+701 FTVVRQDMEAL

-728 LIDRTGS
+728 LLDRTGS
-735 RPVARQTDNGGP
+735 RPVARQTDGGGP
-747 ARITHPRQM
+747 TMITHPRQM
-756 RAIPNNAILH
+756 RAIPNNAILQ

-773 SLHGIGR
+773 SLHGVGR
-780 AAQRGPDLFRDM
+780 AAGRTPDLFRDM

-804 LVQHA
+804 LAQHA
-809 ASVGDLDVLRA
+809 SNVSDLDVLRA

-833 ARRTQKDFRRDELV
+833 ARRTQRDGRREELV
-847 VISGAL
+847 VIANAL
-853 ERLDLAPALR
+853 DRLRLAPDLR
-863 NLFGRLT
+863 HLFGRLT
-870 RDWLALSAAA
+870 CDWLSLRAAA
-880 PDLPAMSAR
+880 PDLGRMSVR
-889 LTLLHAL
+889 LTLLHAI

-910 IPGFRPQAGIS
+910 IPGFRPQSGVS
-921 REQLLERFLRLDID
+921 REALIERFLRLDID
-935 GCLKLLDAIFPVTPD
+935 GCLTLLEDIFPVTPD

-970 SEHANLFQ
+970 TEHRTLFE
-978 PIRRMFDQVREI
+978 PIRRSFLRVREI

>member
-1 MPLEEPRSGQAKP
+1 MQQQVGRGTDELEAHLLGLVE
-14 AAPMS
+14 S
-19 AHPAAAPARPTDR
+19 A
-32 AIDARDL
+32 
-39 TRDLARDLERDLE
+39 
-52 SELLDLVA
+52 
-60 RTREQASEDPFRNP
+60 REQASEDPFRNP

-83 RQLDRDEI
+83 RSFDRGEI
-91 GEADLDALLA
+91 AEDDLEGLFARLRAEALDA
-101 TLRRRALTA
+101 RAQ
-110 RAERLRGYVGLDA
+110 RLRDYVGMA
-123 DASAGE
+123 GEGASA
-129 PSPVADL
+129 VA
-136 ANRLVAAVAR
+136 AALVAAVPDR
-146 GSGDFEAFRDRV
+146 SGALENFAAFIH
-158 GRTAFAAVFTA
+158 RTAFAVVFTA

-181 LIARAASL
+181 RLARAAGL
-189 AEADRRAPIIGEA
+189 EGPREREGLIGEA
-202 AARSTRPDPQISL
+202 AALSTRPDVPVTL
-215 DDEFEQACVA
+215 DLEFEQACAA
-225 ANHGRAAIDVFN
+225 ANNARLALDAFN
-237 GAILD
+237 GALLD
-242 AARARW
+242 AARDRW
-248 PDRWTELVPKP
+248 PDRWTEIRPRPFAV
-259 LAIASWVGCDTDGR
+259 ASWVGCDTDGR
-273 TDIGWWDTM
+273 TDIGWWDTV

-294 RLLRDLPDIPAT
+294 RVMRNLPDIPSA
-306 RVVRELTAGARAAVE
+306 REARGLAEGALSAVN
-321 RQLAGAPLLGTKPSL
+321 RQLAVAPRLGDKPSL

-348 ERERAQTDAG
+348 ERDRAQTDAA
-358 PILAGLAAAIGAA
+358 PLVAALTAALDGADGEA
-371 ETDADRR
+371 ESR
-378 AIAVLRS
+378 AIAILRA
-385 GVAAHGL
+385 GVETHGL

-408 AVRRVIE
+408 AVRRVID
-415 LEGEPTDA
+415 LEGEPTDS
-423 AQRRSHLSAINT
+423 AQRRSHLATIHT
-435 LLNDVRAVPVDFG
+435 LLNDVTPVAVDFG

-454 ASAARLMMTITQ
+454 ASAARLMMTIAQ

-530 NPHWRQY
+530 NPHWRAY

-624 AGIRVRLES
+624 AGLKVRLES
-633 SFQGTDGYLLY
+633 SFQGTDGYLLF
-644 GTEALARASVAR
+644 GTQELAAASLAR
-656 IAEHVYALDVTE
+656 IAEHVYALDVAE
-668 EDSFPDYALND
+668 EDAFAGYSLDEPGKGA
-679 RPKASDGRVDPIYA
+679 AAAEDPIYS

-701 FTAARQDMEAL
+701 FTVVRQEMEAL
-712 VDDPGY
+712 VDEPGY

-728 LIDRTGS
+728 LLDRTGS
-735 RPVARQTDNGGP
+735 RPVARQTDAGGP

-773 SLHGIGR
+773 SLHGLGR
-780 AAQRGPDLFRDM
+780 AAGRGPDLFREM
-792 RRDSVRFSRAFR
+792 RRDSLRFSRAFR

-847 VISGAL
+847 VIAGAL
-853 ERLDLAPALR
+853 ERLDLAADLR
-863 NLFGRLT
+863 RLFGRLT
-870 RDWLALSAAA
+870 RAWLSLRAAA
-880 PDLPAMSAR
+880 PDLSGMSAR

-910 IPGFRPQAGIS
+910 IPGFRPQAGLS
-921 REQLLERFLRLDID
+921 REQMLERFLRLDID
-935 GCLKLLDAIFPVTPD
+935 GCLTLLDGIFPNEPD

-964 DVGTYE
+964 DTGTYE
-970 SEHANLFQ
+970 TEHATLFQ
-978 PIRRMFDQVREI
+978 PIRRMFGQVREV
-990 SGMIQHE
+990 SAMIQHE

>member
-1 MPLEEPRSGQAKP
+1 MPLEDRSAPPAQEP
-14 AAPMS
+14 AAPPRRTTL
-19 AHPAAAPARPTDR
+19 AQAGHAAQPPG
-32 AIDARDL
+32 
-39 TRDLARDLERDLE
+39 DLEA
-52 SELLDLVA
+52 ELLDLVA
-60 RTREQASEDPFRNP
+60 KTREQASEDPFRNP

-83 RQLDRDEI
+83 RRLDRDEI
-91 GEADLDALLA
+91 GESDLDALLA
-101 TLRRRALTA
+101 GLRRRALA
-110 RAERLRGYVGLDA
+110 DRAERLRAYVGLDG
-123 DASAGE
+123 DATGE
-129 PSPVADL
+129 SSTVADL
-136 ANRLVAAVAR
+136 AGRLVAATAR
-146 GSGDFEAFRDRV
+146 GSGDFETFRERV

-175 PRAVAE
+175 PRAVAG
-181 LIARAASL
+181 LIARAASV
-189 AEADRRAPIIGEA
+189 AEPEKRAPLIGEA

-215 DDEFEQACVA
+215 DDEFEQACTA
-225 ANHGRAAIDVFN
+225 ANHGRAAIDGLN
-237 GAILD
+237 AAILD

-306 RVVRELTAGARAAVE
+306 RVVRELTAGALAAVE

-348 ERERAQTDAG
+348 ERDRAQTDAG

-371 ETDADRR
+371 ETDEERR

-408 AVRRVIE
+408 AVRRVID

-423 AQRRSHLSAINT
+423 AQRRSHLSAVHT
-435 LLNDVRAVPVDFG
+435 LLNDVRPVSVDFG

-495 LARHYGIADKLE
+495 LARHYGISDKLE

-530 NPHWRQY
+530 NPHWRNH
-537 LKRIGRLTVQFGY
+537 LKRLGRLSVQFGY

-572 ITEML
+572 ITELMT
-577 VQNGLSDV
+577 QNGLSDI
-585 ELAIFDT
+585 ELVIFDT

-616 DARDRARK
+616 DSRQRNAS
-624 AGIRVRLES
+624 AGIRERLES
-633 SFQGTDGYLLY
+633 SFQGSDGYLMF
-644 GTEALARASVAR
+644 GSPELAGASVAR
-656 IAEHVYALDVTE
+656 IAEHVFADTLTE
-668 EDSFPDYALND
+668 DDAFADYALND
-679 RPKASDGRVDPIYA
+679 GKAAAPGADPIYEEA
-693 EPDFALEF
+693 DFAAEF
-701 FTAARQDMEAL
+701 FRVVRQDMEAL
-712 VDDPGY
+712 VDDRGY

-735 RPVARQTDNGGP
+735 RPVARQSDGGGP
-747 ARITHPRQM
+747 AAITHPRQM
-756 RAIPNNAILH
+756 RAIPNNAILQ
-766 QLGFLAN
+766 QLGYLAN
-773 SLHGIGR
+773 SLHGVGR
-780 AAQRGPDLFRDM
+780 AAHRAPELFRHM
-792 RRDSVRFSRAFR
+792 RANSVRFSRAFR

-809 ASVGDLDVLRA
+809 ASVGDLDVMRA

-833 ARRTQKDFRRDELV
+833 ARRTRRDARRDELLT
-847 VISGAL
+847 IAAAL
-853 ERLDLAPALR
+853 ERLNLAPDLR
-863 NLFGRLT
+863 RLFGRLT
-870 RDWLALSAAA
+870 RDGLSLQTAA
-880 PDLPAMSAR
+880 PDLASMSSR
-889 LTLLHAL
+889 LTLLHAI

-903 IWFLAVH
+903 IWFLAAH
-910 IPGFRPQAGIS
+910 IPGFRPQAGLT
-921 REQLLERFLRLDID
+921 REALLERFLRLDID
-935 GCLKLLDAIFPVTPD
+935 GCLQLLDEVFPVTPD
-950 PTLGLNFGEPAGPR
+950 PTLGLNFGEPPGPR

-970 SEHANLFQ
+970 TEHNTLFG
-978 PIRRMFDQVREI
+978 PIRRMFERVREI
-990 SGMIQHE
+990 SGIIQHE

>member
-1 MPLEEPRSGQAKP
+1 MPLEDPRSGPPQTSTHA
-14 AAPMS
+14 S
-19 AHPAAAPARPTDR
+19 GHPTAAPARPAD
-32 AIDARDL
+32 
-39 TRDLARDLERDLE
+39 RDLEA
-52 SELLDLVA
+52 ELLDLVA

-91 GEADLDALLA
+91 GEPDLDALLA
-101 TLRRRALTA
+101 TLRRRALTD
-110 RAERLRGYVGLDA
+110 RAERLRAYVGLDA
-123 DASAGE
+123 DAATGE
-129 PSPVADL
+129 AAPAVEV

-146 GSGDFEAFRDRV
+146 GSGDFETFRERV

-175 PRAVAE
+175 PRAVAA

-189 AEADRRAPIIGEA
+189 ADADRRAPIIGEA

-225 ANHGRAAIDVFN
+225 ANHGRAAIDTFN

-294 RLLRDLPDIPAT
+294 RILRDLPDIPAT
-306 RVVRELTAGARAAVE
+306 RVVRELTAGARDAVE

-385 GVAAHGL
+385 GIAAHGL

-408 AVRRVIE
+408 AVRRVID

-435 LLNDVRAVPVDFG
+435 LLNDVRPVPVDFG

-495 LARHYGIADKLE
+495 LARHYGISDKVE

-530 NPHWRQY
+530 NPHWRAH
-537 LKRIGRLTVQFGY
+537 LKRLGRLSVQFGY

-572 ITEML
+572 ITELMT
-577 VQNGLSDV
+577 QNGLTEI
-585 ELAIFDT
+585 ELVIFDT

-616 DARDRARK
+616 DSRRRDAE
-624 AGIRVRLES
+624 AGIKVRLES
-633 SFQGTDGYLLY
+633 SFQGSDGYLMF
-644 GTEALARASVAR
+644 GSPQLANASVAR
-656 IAEHVYALDVTE
+656 IAEHLFSDTLA
-668 EDSFPDYALND
+668 EDDAFSDYAL
-679 RPKASDGRVDPIYA
+679 SDGKAANPAADPIY
-693 EPDFALEF
+693 EESDFAAEF
-701 FTAARQDMEAL
+701 FRTVRQDMEAL
-712 VDDPGY
+712 VDDRGY

-735 RPVARQTDNGGP
+735 RPVARQSDSGGP
-747 ARITHPRQM
+747 AAITHPRQM
-756 RAIPNNAILH
+756 RAIPNNAILQ
-766 QLGFLAN
+766 QLGYLAN
-773 SLHGIGR
+773 SLHGVGR
-780 AAQRGPDLFRDM
+780 AAHRAPELFRHM
-792 RRDSVRFSRAFR
+792 RTNSVRFSRAFR

-809 ASVGDLDVLRA
+809 ASVGDLDVMRA

-833 ARRTQKDFRRDELV
+833 ARRTRRDARRDELV
-847 VISGAL
+847 TIAAAL
-853 ERLDLAPALR
+853 ERLNLSPDLR
-863 NLFGRLT
+863 RLFGRLT
-870 RDWLALSAAA
+870 CDGLSLQAAA
-880 PDLPAMSAR
+880 PDLATMSTR
-889 LTLLHAL
+889 LALLHAI

-903 IWFLAVH
+903 IWFLAAH
-910 IPGFRPQAGIS
+910 IPSFRPQAGLT
-921 REQLLERFLRLDID
+921 REALLERFLRLDID
-935 GCLKLLDAIFPVTPD
+935 GCLKLLDEIYPVTPD
-950 PTLGLNFGEPAGPR
+950 PTLGLNFGEPPGPR

-970 SEHANLFQ
+970 TEHNTLFG
-978 PIRRMFDQVREI
+978 PIRRMFERVREI
-990 SGMIQHE
+990 SGIIQHE

>member
-1 MPLEEPRSGQAKP
+1 MQAEHASGPEELE
-14 AAPMS
+14 
-19 AHPAAAPARPTDR
+19 AH
-32 AIDARDL
+32 
-39 TRDLARDLERDLE
+39 
-52 SELLDLVA
+52 LLGLIETA
-60 RTREQASEDPFRNP
+60 REQASEDPFRNP

-83 RQLDRDEI
+83 RRFDRGEI
-91 GEADLDALLA
+91 SEDDLDALFARLRAASLA
-101 TLRRRALTA
+101 A
-110 RAERLRGYVGLDA
+110 RAGRLRAYVGLD
-123 DASAGE
+123 DAPDAAV
-129 PSPVADL
+129 PD
-136 ANRLVAAVAR
+136 RLVAAVLDDGFEDFAAR
-146 GSGDFEAFRDRV
+146 IH
-158 GRTAFAAVFTA
+158 RTAFAIVFTA

-175 PRAVAE
+175 PKAVAALLAE
-181 LIARAASL
+181 AASL
-189 AEADRRAPIIGEA
+189 PDAGARAGLIGRA
-202 AARSTRPDPQISL
+202 AALSTRPDAPITL
-215 DDEFEQACVA
+215 DAEFEQACVA
-225 ANHGRAAIDVFN
+225 ANNARAALDGFT
-237 GAILD
+237 GALLD

-248 PDRWTELVPKP
+248 PERWTELTPRPFAV
-259 LAIASWVGCDTDGR
+259 ASWVGCDTDGR
-273 TDIGWWDTM
+273 TDIGWWDTL

-294 RLLRDLPDIPAT
+294 RVMREAPDIPAC
-306 RVVRELTAGARAAVE
+306 REVRGLVEGARAAVE
-321 RQLAGAPLLGTKPSL
+321 RQLAVAPRLGEKPSL

-348 ERERAQTDAG
+348 ERDRAQTDAG
-358 PILAGLAAAIGAA
+358 ALVAGLTDALAAAGD
-371 ETDADRR
+371 DADRR

-385 GVAAHGL
+385 GVSTHGL

-408 AVRRVIE
+408 AVRRVID

-423 AQRRSHLSAINT
+423 AQRRSHLAT
-435 LLNDVRAVPVDFG
+435 VHALLNDVKPVAVDFG

-454 ASAARLMMTITQ
+454 ASAARLMMTIAQ

-495 LARHYGIADKLE
+495 LARHYGIADRLE

-519 QGIRVLDDALR
+519 QGVRVLDDALR
-530 NPHWRQY
+530 NPHWRAY

-572 ITEML
+572 MTEMFRENDL
-577 VQNGLSDV
+577 EGV

-616 DARDRARK
+616 DARARNRE
-624 AGIRVRLES
+624 AGIAVRLES

-644 GTEALARASVAR
+644 GTPALAQACVAR
-656 IAEHVYALDVTE
+656 ISEHVYALE
-668 EDSFPDYALND
+668 MAG
-679 RPKASDGRVDPIYA
+679 DGSSLGGESESAAIARDPIYS

-701 FTAARQDMEAL
+701 FTCVRQDMESL

-735 RPVARQTDNGGP
+735 RPVARQSDNGGP

-773 SLHGIGR
+773 SLHGLGR

-833 ARRTQKDFRRDELV
+833 ARRTQKDFRREELV
-847 VISGAL
+847 VIAGAL
-853 ERLDLAPALR
+853 ERLDLASGLR
-863 NLFGRLT
+863 RLFGRLT
-870 RDWLALSAAA
+870 RDWLALRTAA
-880 PDLPAMSAR
+880 PDLDGMSAR
-889 LTLLHAL
+889 LTLLHAV

-910 IPGFRPQAGIS
+910 IPGFRPQAGIT

-935 GCLKLLDAIFPVTPD
+935 GCLKLLDEIFPVTSD

-970 SEHANLFQ
+970 AEHANLFQ
-978 PIRRMFDQVREI
+978 PIRRMFGQVREI

>member
-1 MPLEEPRSGQAKP
+1 MRTDETTRTPEELE
-14 AAPMS
+14 
-19 AHPAAAPARPTDR
+19 AH
-32 AIDARDL
+32 
-39 TRDLARDLERDLE
+39 
-52 SELLDLVA
+52 LLGLIE
-60 RTREQASEDPFRNP
+60 TSREQAKEDPFRNP

-83 RQLDRDEI
+83 RRFDRGEI
-91 GEADLDALLA
+91 GAGDLDALFV
-101 TLRRRALTA
+101 
-110 RAERLRGYVGLDA
+110 RLREQSLGERAARLRAYVGLEGDA
-123 DASAGE
+123 GFG
-129 PSPVADL
+129 ADT
-136 ANRLVAAVAR
+136 AMPARLVAAIPK
-146 GSGDFEAFRDRV
+146 GPGDFETLRDLV
-158 GRTAFAAVFTA
+158 GRTAFAVVFTA

-175 PRAVAE
+175 PKAVAA
-181 LIARAASL
+181 LIAAAAS
-189 AEADRRAPIIGEA
+189 EGSAPAREPVIAEA
-202 AARSTRPDPQISL
+202 AALSTRPDPVITL
-215 DDEFEQACVA
+215 DGEFEQACIA
-225 ANHGRAAIDVFN
+225 ANHGRAALDAFN
-237 GAILD
+237 GALLD
-242 AARARW
+242 AARERW
-248 PDRWTELVPKP
+248 PDRWTELVPRP
-259 LAIASWVGCDTDGR
+259 FAIASWVGCDTDGR
-273 TDIGWWDTM
+273 TDIGWWDTL
-282 RYRLISK
+282 RYRLESK
-289 RMQFD
+289 RMQLE
-294 RLLRDLPDIPAT
+294 RVARELPDIPAT
-306 RVVRELTAGARAAVE
+306 RVVRELTGNALSAVS
-321 RQLAGAPLLGTKPSL
+321 RQLAVAPRLGTQPSL

-358 PILAGLAAAIGAA
+358 ALLAGLAAAITA
-371 ETDADRR
+371 TDDDADRR
-378 AIAVLRS
+378 SIAILRL
-385 GVAAHGL
+385 GIATHGL

-408 AVRRVIE
+408 AVRRVID
-415 LEGEPTDA
+415 LDGEPTDA
-423 AQRRSHLSAINT
+423 AQRRSHLATIHT
-435 LLNDVRAVPVDFG
+435 LLNDVQPVAVDFG

-454 ASAARLMMTITQ
+454 ASAARLMMTIAQ

-495 LARHYGIADKLE
+495 LARHYGISDKVE

-537 LKRIGRLTVQFGY
+537 LKRIGRLAVQFGY

-572 ITEML
+572 LTELL
-577 VQNGLSDV
+577 VQNDLGGV
-585 ELAIFDT
+585 ELVIFDT
-592 HGESIGRGAHPTSL
+592 HGESIGRGAHPSSL

-616 DARDRARK
+616 DARRRNRA
-624 AGIRVRLES
+624 AGIGVRLES
-633 SFQGTDGYLLY
+633 SFQGSDGYLMF
-644 GTEALARASVAR
+644 GTAPLARASVAR
-656 IAEHVYALDVTE
+656 IAEHVFALDVADDDT
-668 EDSFPDYALND
+668 FADYVL
-679 RPKASDGRVDPIYA
+679 SDPRSGADEADDPVYA
-693 EPDFALEF
+693 EADFATEF
-701 FTAARQDMEAL
+701 FTVVRQDMEAL

-735 RPVARQTDNGGP
+735 RPVVRQSDSGGP
-747 ARITHPRQM
+747 AMITHPRQM

-766 QLGFLAN
+766 QLGYLAN
-773 SLHGIGR
+773 SLHGMGR
-780 AAQRGPDLFRDM
+780 AAGRAPDLFRDM

-833 ARRTQKDFRRDELV
+833 ARRTQRDTRREELV
-847 VISGAL
+847 IIAGAL
-853 ERLDLAPALR
+853 DRLNLAPNLR
-863 NLFGRLT
+863 RLFGRLT
-870 RDWLALSAAA
+870 TDWLSLQQAA
-880 PDLPAMSAR
+880 PDLGKMSVR
-889 LTLLHAL
+889 LTLLHAI

-910 IPGFRPQAGIS
+910 IPGFRPQAGVT

-935 GCLKLLDAIFPVTPD
+935 GCLTLLAEIFPITPD

-970 SEHANLFQ
+970 AEHTGLFE
-978 PIRRMFDQVREI
+978 PIGRMFAQVREI

>member
-1 MPLEEPRSGQAKP
+1 MQHEPSREPEE
-14 AAPMS
+14 
-19 AHPAAAPARPTDR
+19 
-32 AIDARDL
+32 
-39 TRDLARDLERDLE
+39 LE
-52 SELLDLVA
+52 SHLLGLIESA
-60 RTREQASEDPFRNP
+60 REQAREDPFRNP

-83 RQLDRDEI
+83 RRFDRNEI
-91 GEADLDALLA
+91 SAGDLDGLFARLRAAALA
-101 TLRRRALTA
+101 A
-110 RAERLRGYVGLDA
+110 RAERLRSYVGLEAGPA
-123 DASAGE
+123 DPQAAI
-129 PSPVADL
+129 PA
-136 ANRLVAAVAR
+136 RLVAAAKD
-146 GSGDFEAFRDRV
+146 GAEGLSAFAAFIH
-158 GRTAFAAVFTA
+158 RTAFAVVFTA

-175 PRAVAE
+175 PKAVAALLAQAASLPDAAARAE
-181 LIARAASL
+181 LIARAAAL
-189 AEADRRAPIIGEA
+189 
-202 AARSTRPDPQISL
+202 STRPDAPITL
-215 DDEFEQACVA
+215 DAEFEQACAA
-225 ANHGRAAIDVFN
+225 ANNGRLALDAFN
-237 GAILD
+237 GALLD

-248 PDRWTELVPKP
+248 PDRWTELTPRP
-259 LAIASWVGCDTDGR
+259 FAIASWVGCDTDGR
-273 TDIGWWDTM
+273 TDIGWWDTL

-294 RLLRDLPDIPAT
+294 RVMRDLPDSSAC
-306 RVVRELTAGARAAVE
+306 REVRGLAEGALAAVN
-321 RQLAGAPLLGTKPSL
+321 RQLAVAPRLGDKPSL
-336 EAVHRFALALII
+336 ESVHRFALALII

-358 PILAGLAAAIGAA
+358 ALVAGLTAALEAA
-371 ETDADRR
+371 DEVDRR
-378 AIAVLRS
+378 AIAILRS
-385 GVAAHGL
+385 GVATHGL

-408 AVRRVIE
+408 AVRRVID
-415 LEGEPTDA
+415 LEGEPTDS
-423 AQRRSHLSAINT
+423 AQRRSHLATIHT
-435 LLNDVRAVPVDFG
+435 LLNDVRPVAVDFG

-454 ASAARLMMTITQ
+454 ASAARLMMTIAQ

-577 VQNGLSDV
+577 VQNGLADV

-624 AGIRVRLES
+624 AGLKVRLES

-644 GTEALARASVAR
+644 GTEALAQASVAR
-656 IAEHVYALDVTE
+656 IAEHVYALDIAE
-668 EDSFPDYALND
+668 EDSFSDYALND
-679 RPKASDGRVDPIYA
+679 DATGGDPKDDPIYS

-712 VDDPGY
+712 VDDAGY

-735 RPVARQTDNGGP
+735 RPVARQSDTGGP

-809 ASVGDLDVLRA
+809 AAVGDLDVLRA

-833 ARRTQKDFRRDELV
+833 ARRTQKDFRREELV
-847 VISGAL
+847 VIAGAL
-853 ERLDLAPALR
+853 ERLDLAAALR
-863 NLFGRLT
+863 GLFGRLT
-870 RDWLALSAAA
+870 RDWLALTTAA
-880 PDLPAMSAR
+880 PDLPGMSAR

-935 GCLKLLDAIFPVTPD
+935 GCLKLLDEIFPVTPD

-970 SEHANLFQ
+970 AEHANLFQ
-978 PIRRMFDQVREI
+978 PIRRLFDQVREI

>member
-1 MPLEEPRSGQAKP
+1 MRADDQGRDPAELEG
-14 AAPMS
+14 
-19 AHPAAAPARPTDR
+19 H
-32 AIDARDL
+32 
-39 TRDLARDLERDLE
+39 
-52 SELLDLVA
+52 LLGLIE
-60 RTREQASEDPFRNP
+60 TSREQASEDPFRNP

-83 RQLDRDEI
+83 RRFDRGEI
-91 GEADLDALLA
+91 TEADLDALFVRLRAQSLA
-101 TLRRRALTA
+101 A
-110 RAERLRGYVGLDA
+110 RAERLRAYVGLDG
-123 DASAGE
+123 DPDGE
-129 PSPVADL
+129 AAIPA
-136 ANRLVAAVAR
+136 RLVAAVPDR
-146 GSGDFEAFRDRV
+146 PGSFENLRDLI
-158 GRTAFAAVFTA
+158 GRTAFAVVFTA

-175 PRAVAE
+175 PKAVAA
-181 LIARAASL
+181 LIAKGASVGEGEARAGLMERAAAL
-189 AEADRRAPIIGEA
+189 
-202 AARSTRPDPQISL
+202 STRPDPKISL
-215 DDEFEQACVA
+215 DDEFDQACVA
-225 ANHGRAAIDVFN
+225 ANHGREALDTFN
-237 GAILD
+237 GALLD
-242 AARARW
+242 AARKRW

-259 LAIASWVGCDTDGR
+259 FAIASWVGCDTDGR
-273 TDIGWWDTM
+273 TDIGWWDTL
-282 RYRLISK
+282 RYRLESK
-289 RMQFD
+289 RMQLD
-294 RLLRDLPDIPAT
+294 RVMRQLPAIPAT
-306 RVVRELTAGARAAVE
+306 QVVRGLAEGALAAVN
-321 RQLAGAPLLGTKPSL
+321 RQLVVAPRLGAKPSL

-348 ERERAQTDAG
+348 ERERAQADSAG
-358 PILAGLAAAIGAA
+358 LLAGLAGAITAA
-371 ETDADRR
+371 EDDSDKR

-385 GVAAHGL
+385 GIATHGL

-408 AVRRVIE
+408 AVRRVID

-423 AQRRSHLSAINT
+423 AQRRSHLATIHT
-435 LLNDVRAVPVDFG
+435 LLNDVQPVAVDFG

-454 ASAARLMMTITQ
+454 ASAARLMMTIAQ

-495 LARHYGIADKLE
+495 LARHYGIADKVE

-530 NPHWRQY
+530 NPHWRRY
-537 LKRIGRLTVQFGY
+537 LQRIGRLTVQFGY

-577 VQNGLSDV
+577 VSNGLSDV

-616 DARDRARK
+616 DARARNRK
-624 AGIRVRLES
+624 AGIKVRLES
-633 SFQGTDGYLLY
+633 SFQGTDGYLLF
-644 GTEALARASVAR
+644 GTRALAESCVAR
-656 IAEHVYALDVTE
+656 IAEHVYALDVA
-668 EDSFPDYALND
+668 EDDAFPDYALAD
-679 RPKASDGRVDPIYA
+679 APEGADAADDPVYA
-693 EPDFALEF
+693 ETDFALEF
-701 FTAARQDMEAL
+701 FTVVRQDMEAL

-718 AALLGTFGPS
+718 AALLGTFGPN

-735 RPVARQTDNGGP
+735 RPVARQSDSGGP
-747 ARITHPRQM
+747 ALITHPRQM
-756 RAIPNNAILH
+756 RAIPNNAILQ
-766 QLGFLAN
+766 QLGYLAN
-773 SLHGIGR
+773 SVHGIGR
-780 AAQRGPDLFRDM
+780 AAGRAPDLFRDM

-833 ARRTQKDFRRDELV
+833 ARRTQKDGRRDELV
-847 VISGAL
+847 VIAGAL
-853 ERLDLAPALR
+853 DRLDLAPNLR
-863 NLFGRLT
+863 RLFGRLT
-870 RDWLALSAAA
+870 TDWLSLHSAA
-880 PDLPAMSAR
+880 PDLKKMSVR
-889 LTLLHAL
+889 LTLLHAI

-910 IPGFRPQAGIS
+910 IPGFRPQAGVT
-921 REQLLERFLRLDID
+921 REQLLERFLRLDIE
-935 GCLKLLDAIFPVTPD
+935 GCLTLLDEIFPVTPD

-970 SEHANLFQ
+970 AEHANLFQ
-978 PIRRMFDQVREI
+978 PIRRMFAQVREI

>member
-1 MPLEEPRSGQAKP
+1 MPGESREPEALEA
-14 AAPMS
+14 
-19 AHPAAAPARPTDR
+19 
-32 AIDARDL
+32 DL
-39 TRDLARDLERDLE
+39 LGLIETA
-52 SELLDLVA
+52 
-60 RTREQASEDPFRNP
+60 REQASEDPFRNP

-83 RQLDRDEI
+83 RRFDRGDIAE
-91 GEADLDALLA
+91 GDLDALF
-101 TLRRRALTA
+101 
-110 RAERLRGYVGLDA
+110 ERLRAASLAARAARLRAYVGLDSGA
-123 DASAGE
+123 DPGNAVPAR
-129 PSPVADL
+129 L
-136 ANRLVAAVAR
+136 AAAVPDGPDGFA
-146 GSGDFEAFRDRV
+146 AFCAV
-158 GRTAFAAVFTA
+158 VERTAFAIVFTA

-181 LIARAASL
+181 ALAQAASIPDPERRTGLIQRAASL
-189 AEADRRAPIIGEA
+189 
-202 AARSTRPDPQISL
+202 STRPDAPITL
-215 DDEFEQACVA
+215 DVEFEQACQA
-225 ANHGRAAIDVFN
+225 ANNARLALDAFN
-237 GAILD
+237 GALLD

-248 PDRWTELVPKP
+248 PDRWTDLTPRPFAV
-259 LAIASWVGCDTDGR
+259 ASWVGCDTDGR
-273 TDIGWWDTM
+273 TDIGWWDTL

-294 RLLRDLPDIPAT
+294 RVMRDLPESPAT
-306 RVVRELTAGARAAVE
+306 RGVRTLAGDALAAVN
-321 RQLAGAPLLGTKPSL
+321 RQLAVAPRLGDKPSL

-348 ERERAQTDAG
+348 ERDRAQTDAG
-358 PILAGLAAAIGAA
+358 ALVVGLTAALADTAD
-371 ETDADRR
+371 DADRR
-378 AIAVLRS
+378 SIAVLRS
-385 GVAAHGL
+385 GVATHGL

-423 AQRRSHLSAINT
+423 AQRRSHLSTIHT
-435 LLNDVRAVPVDFG
+435 LLNDVRPVDVDFG

-454 ASAARLMMTITQ
+454 ASAARLMMTIAQ

-473 THPVRFLIAETE
+473 SHPVRFLIAETE

-530 NPHWRQY
+530 NPHWRAY

-572 ITEML
+572 MTEML
-577 VQNGLSDV
+577 RQNDLEGV

-616 DARDRARK
+616 DARARNRA
-624 AGIRVRLES
+624 AGIKVRLES
-633 SFQGTDGYLLY
+633 SFQGSDGYLFY
-644 GTEALARASVAR
+644 GTTALAEASVAR
-656 IAEHVYALDVTE
+656 IAEHVYALDVVG
-668 EDSFPDYALND
+668 EDTLADDDPA
-679 RPKASDGRVDPIYA
+679 DGTDAADDPIYS

-718 AALLGTFGPS
+718 AGLLGTFGPG

-735 RPVARQTDNGGP
+735 RPVARQTDAGGP

-756 RAIPNNAILH
+756 RAIPNNAILQ

-780 AAQRGPDLFRDM
+780 AAQRNLDLFRDM

-833 ARRTQKDFRRDELV
+833 ARRTQKDFRREELV
-847 VISGAL
+847 VIAGAL

-863 NLFGRLT
+863 RLFGRLT
-870 RDWLALSAAA
+870 CDWLALRTAA
-880 PDLPAMSAR
+880 PDLDGMSAR
-889 LTLLHAL
+889 LTLLHAV

-910 IPGFRPQAGIS
+910 IPGFRPQAGVS

-935 GCLKLLDAIFPVTPD
+935 GCLTLLDEIFPITPD

-970 SEHANLFQ
+970 AEHANLFQ
-978 PIRRMFDQVREI
+978 PIRRMFAQVREI

>member
-1 MPLEEPRSGQAKP
+1 MPLED
-14 AAPMS
+14 
-19 AHPAAAPARPTDR
+19 RPETHRIADEG
-32 AIDARDL
+32 AGGSTVPDSPDA
-39 TRDLARDLERDLE
+39 LEKA
-52 SELLDLVA
+52 LLDLIA
-60 RTREQASEDPFRNP
+60 QSRGQAAEDPFRNP

-83 RQLDRDEI
+83 RRLDRGEI
-91 GEADLDALLA
+91 GEEDLDALFVS
-101 TLRRRALTA
+101 LRRHALTE
-110 RAERLRGYVGLDA
+110 RAARLRGYVGLDGDTA
-123 DASAGE
+123 E
-129 PSPVADL
+129 TIADL
-136 ANRLVAAVAR
+136 AERLVAAIPKR
-146 GSGDFEAFRDRV
+146 SGDFETFRDLV
-158 GRTAFAAVFTA
+158 GRTAFAVVFTA

-175 PRAVAE
+175 PKAVAE
-181 LIARAASL
+181 LIAAAAS
-189 AEADRRAPIIGEA
+189 ERDEA
-202 AARSTRPDPQISL
+202 ARVPLIEKAAQRSTRPDARISL
-215 DDEFEQACVA
+215 DDEFAQACLA
-225 ANHGRAAIDVFN
+225 ANNGRLALDAFN
-237 GAILD
+237 GALID
-242 AARARW
+242 AAQRRW
-248 PDRWTELVPKP
+248 PDRWTELVPRP
-259 LAIASWVGCDTDGR
+259 FAIASWVGCDTDGR
-273 TDIGWWDTM
+273 TDIGWWDTL

-289 RMQFD
+289 RMQLE
-294 RLLRDLPDIPAT
+294 RLQRDLPDVPAT
-306 RVVRELTAGARAAVE
+306 RVVRELAAGALAAVN

-336 EAVHRFALALII
+336 ENVHRFALALII
-348 ERERAQTDAG
+348 ERERAQLDAG
-358 PILAGLAAAIGAA
+358 PILAGLAAALGAA

-408 AVRRVIE
+408 AVRRVID

-423 AQRRSHLSAINT
+423 AQRRTHLSAIHT
-435 LLNDVRAVPVDFG
+435 LLNDVKPVAVDFG

-454 ASAARLMMTITQ
+454 ASAARLMMTIAQ

-473 THPVRFLIAETE
+473 SHPVRFLIAETE

-530 NPHWRQY
+530 NPHWRTH
-537 LKRIGRLTVQFGY
+537 LKRLGRLSVQFGY

-572 ITEML
+572 ITEMMA
-577 VQNGLSDV
+577 QNDLKDV
-585 ELAIFDT
+585 ELVIFDT

-616 DARDRARK
+616 DARRRNRA
-624 AGIRVRLES
+624 AGLRTRLES
-633 SFQGTDGYLLY
+633 SFQGSDGYLMF
-644 GTEALARASVAR
+644 GTPALAAASVSR
-656 IAEHVYALDVTE
+656 IAEHVFADDLREDDAFSDYVLTE
-668 EDSFPDYALND
+668 AGT
-679 RPKASDGRVDPIYA
+679 KAGSDEDPIYA
-693 EPDFALEF
+693 EPDFAAEF
-701 FTAARQDMEAL
+701 FRSARQDMEAL
-712 VDDPGY
+712 VEDPGY

-735 RPVARQTDNGGP
+735 RPVARQSDSGGP
-747 ARITHPRQM
+747 AMITHPRQM
-756 RAIPNNAILH
+756 RAIPNNAILQ

-773 SLHGIGR
+773 SLHGMGR
-780 AAQRGPDLFRDM
+780 AAHRAPETFRHM
-792 RRDSVRFSRAFR
+792 REESVRFSRAFR

-833 ARRTQKDFRRDELV
+833 ARRTQREGRREELLTV
-847 VISGAL
+847 AGAL
-853 ERLDLAPALR
+853 DRLNLAPDLR
-863 NLFGRLT
+863 RLFGRLT
-870 RDWLALSAAA
+870 RDWLYLQAAA
-880 PDLPAMSAR
+880 PDLATMSPR
-889 LTLLHAL
+889 LTLLHAI

-910 IPGFRPQAGIS
+910 IPSFRPQAGIT
-921 REQLLERFLRLDID
+921 REMLLERFLRLDID
-935 GCLKLLDAIFPVTPD
+935 GCLQLLGEIYPITPD
-950 PTLGLNFGEPAGPR
+950 PTLGLNFGEPPGPR

-970 SEHANLFQ
+970 AEHATLFQ
-978 PIRRMFDQVREI
+978 PIRGMFERVREL
-990 SGMIQHE
+990 SGIIQHE

>member
-1 MPLEEPRSGQAKP
+1 MPLEDPHSGPPLP
-14 AAPMS
+14 ATPTSGPPTAS
-19 AHPAAAPARPTDR
+19 AAPARPADR
-32 AIDARDL
+32 DVSG
-39 TRDLARDLERDLE
+39 RDLEA
-52 SELLDLVA
+52 ELLDLVA

-83 RQLDRDEI
+83 RRLDRDEI
-91 GEADLDALLA
+91 GESDLDALLA
-101 TLRRRALTA
+101 TLRRRALTD
-110 RAERLRGYVGLDA
+110 RAERLRAYVGLDA
-123 DASAGE
+123 DAATGE
-129 PSPVADL
+129 APAVEV

-146 GSGDFEAFRDRV
+146 GSGDFDAFRGRV

-189 AEADRRAPIIGEA
+189 ADADRRAPIIGEA
-202 AARSTRPDPQISL
+202 AARSTRPDPKISL

-225 ANHGRAAIDVFN
+225 ANHGRAAIDAFN

-294 RLLRDLPDIPAT
+294 RLMRDLPDVPAT
-306 RVVRELTAGARAAVE
+306 RVVRELTAGARDAVE

-385 GVAAHGL
+385 GIAAHGL

-408 AVRRVIE
+408 AVRRVID

-435 LLNDVRAVPVDFG
+435 LLNDVRPVPVDFG

-495 LARHYGIADKLE
+495 LARHYGISDKLE

-530 NPHWRQY
+530 NPHWRAH
-537 LKRIGRLTVQFGY
+537 LKRLGRLSVQFGY

-572 ITEML
+572 ITELMT
-577 VQNGLSDV
+577 QNGLSDI
-585 ELAIFDT
+585 ELVIFDT

-616 DARDRARK
+616 DSRQRNAR
-624 AGIRVRLES
+624 AGIRERLES
-633 SFQGTDGYLLY
+633 SFQGSDGYLMF
-644 GTEALARASVAR
+644 GSPELAGASVAR
-656 IAEHVYALDVTE
+656 IAEHIFADALTE
-668 EDSFPDYALND
+668 DEAFADYALNEG
-679 RPKASDGRVDPIYA
+679 KAATSGADPIYEEA
-693 EPDFALEF
+693 DFAAEF
-701 FTAARQDMEAL
+701 FRVVRQDMEIL
-712 VDDPGY
+712 VDDRGY

-735 RPVARQTDNGGP
+735 RPVARQSDGGGP
-747 ARITHPRQM
+747 ATITHPRQM
-756 RAIPNNAILH
+756 RAIPNNAILQ
-766 QLGFLAN
+766 QLGYLAN
-773 SLHGIGR
+773 SLHGVGR
-780 AAQRGPDLFRDM
+780 AAHRAPELFRHM
-792 RRDSVRFSRAFR
+792 RTNSVRFSRAFR

-809 ASVGDLDVLRA
+809 ASVGDLDVMRA

-833 ARRTQKDFRRDELV
+833 ARRTRRDARRDELV
-847 VISGAL
+847 TIAAAL
-853 ERLDLAPALR
+853 ERLNLSPDLR
-863 NLFGRLT
+863 RLFGRLT
-870 RDWLALSAAA
+870 RDGLFLQAAA
-880 PDLPAMSAR
+880 PDLPAMSTR
-889 LTLLHAL
+889 LALLHAI

-903 IWFLAVH
+903 IWFLAAH
-910 IPGFRPQAGIS
+910 IPSFRPQAGLT
-921 REQLLERFLRLDID
+921 REALLERFLRLDID
-935 GCLKLLDAIFPVTPD
+935 GCLKLLDEIYPVTPD
-950 PTLGLNFGEPAGPR
+950 PTLGLNFGEPPGPR

-970 SEHANLFQ
+970 TEHNTLFG
-978 PIRRMFDQVREI
+978 PIRRMFERVREI
-990 SGMIQHE
+990 SGIIQHE